1 MLVVCINDYAGEVD
15 SEVLTYGKIYEVE
28 QSLITTLAYDLIADN
43 NKIVSVIKDRFTTV
57 EQWREMKL
65 NKLLE

>member
-1 MLVVCINDYAGEVD
+1 MQVVCINDYAGEVD
-15 SEVLTYGKIYEVE
+15 SEVLTYGKIYEAE
-28 QSLITTLAYDLIADN
+28 QSLIMTSAYDIIADN
-43 NKIVSVIKDRFTTV
+43 NKTVSVVKDRFTTV